1 MPRSDKPKRAESR
14 DEIEEV
20 TSEDI
25 ESRQSNHRSD
35 EGATAPRWK
44 VRLPGFIPDQEIGL
58 GDVITRATSRVGIA
72 PCSGCA
78 RRAASL
84 NRMVGFGPRR

>member
-1 MPRSDKPKRAESR
+1 MPKSDKPKRAESR
-14 DEIEEV
+14 GEAEGA
-20 TSEDI
+20 TSQEAQ
-25 ESRQSNHRSD
+25 SRQSSHRSN
-35 EGATAPRWK
+35 EQSITPRWK
-44 VRLPGFIPDQEIGL
+44 VRLPGFIPDQEIGM

-78 RRAASL
+78 RRAARL